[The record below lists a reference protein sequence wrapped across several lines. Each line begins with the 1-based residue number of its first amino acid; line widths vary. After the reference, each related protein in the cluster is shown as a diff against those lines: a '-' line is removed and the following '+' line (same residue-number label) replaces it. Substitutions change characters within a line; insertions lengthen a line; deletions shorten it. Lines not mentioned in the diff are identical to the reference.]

1 MRYTIRIMALASIL
15 ALWMANAIN
24 AQEPTW
30 LFAQRYGGSSQ
41 ESGTSVAVNT
51 SGIYGCGGFSNT
63 VIFGSSIQTSSG
75 GSDIYVARFTPQA
88 QAVWSQKAGG
98 TGDDRA
104 TALTL
109 SAAGDVYVTGWFS
122 GTVTFGFQQLV
133 SAGGRDIFVAK
144 YNSDGVL
151 QWVKRAG
158 SANDDYAEGIAVNG
172 NNVFISGSFT
182 DSTQFGN
189 LAMMRAVGK
198 TDIFI
203 ASYTLAGAEVWSQQG
218 GSTGLAYARSIVATA
233 SAVYIGGS
241 FTDSL
246 KQAGTIV
253 TAGGHDIFAAKY
265 NSTTGAFQWS
275 RRWGRPGDD
284 MINDISLSANHRL
297 VLGGSYKSDTLILG
311 ATRLARTGTMNGFM
325 ARIDTTGAPEWAVRI
340 GGAGSSAVHG
350 IATDGANGMY
360 ATGEFS
366 NPYSQGGISVPNAGG
381 TDVFAIKYS
390 SAGGLEFARSAG
402 GPSNDVGYA
411 VTANTIGESYYT
423 GSTFF
428 RSDFDQIKLNGN
440 GESDAF
446 LARLSVINSLDA
458 GVTAI
463 TVPVKP
469 FAQGGQQVSA
479 VVKNYG
485 SQRVDSV
492 RIVWTF
498 NGTPQSTV
506 RYTTAIEPGQ
516 SATVV
521 LGTPTFPAK
530 TLSTIIATTQFPN
543 GVVDINEINDS
554 REGRLGPGL
563 MTGEYTVGGSS
574 PDFPNLL
581 LANEYLHLCGVLGRV
596 TFNVRSGNYEGP
608 LEFSTIPG
616 LTGERRRVEFRKD
629 EASTNNPNVSYAA
642 IYPNNNYVL
651 SIDGTDW
658 LTFNNINFNS
668 VGTGMYANVATLRNN
683 TRAIAF
689 QQCNFNF
696 ILNNAAT
703 LDNNFHVVDENGC
716 DSLHITNCTFNGG
729 MNALNLGESTVNRNS
744 IIISSNTVQNFK
756 SSGITGMNINA
767 PLISGNK
774 VTSSYNSVIGIGLG
788 NIAGAMRL
796 TNNTVT
802 GLPSGAAIIAADIMA
817 TNAEQALIANN
828 MMHIGSVAAQEIYGL
843 AIINSAHCNIYHN
856 TVNNTSNDRSH
867 TALLIEGGNN
877 LSLINNIFYNSGG
890 GRVMDIEYPTTSP
903 IIASDFNNLYT
914 NGPILVRWTEGVD
927 SDTLLNIQQLRTEK
941 GIDINSVSRNI
952 TFGTDRVHLTLVD
965 EVLYGSPTIFGA
977 VDKDIDNQPRRNYYR
992 GADEIIPVIT
1002 LTKQPERIIA
1012 CAGDVVVFE
1021 VIANITNAGALTYQW
1036 QRNGVN
1042 ILDSVRSRLVLRNTS
1057 YLNDGFYRCIVSG
1070 NSGADTLYTVIGQLS
1085 VTTRTEILREPNHNY
1100 LLTGDNARFEVL
1112 AEAAP
1117 IVDIGKVRY
1126 TWLRGSTV
1134 IQNTQRISGQGT
1146 PLLQIFNVQPADTG
1160 RNYRVIVEGSCGA
1173 DTSQLISLLLPG
1185 GTFSLQP
1192 KDENVCANQTIQ
1204 LKAEVKTNIVN
1215 PTITYQWR
1223 KGGTA
1228 LNNDGRITGS
1238 TTATLTIANVAAGDT
1253 GADYTLFVRIEEL
1266 NSEFISNAVRITL
1279 KKPTRV
1285 VTAPQNANACPGKPL
1300 TLTITAEGA
1309 AVRYQ
1314 WQLNEQNIAGATNV
1328 SYTIPA
1334 LDNQTIGRY
1343 RVVVTGDCG
1352 TVTSD
1357 IANVG
1362 MTDPVKF
1369 LAEPPTTV
1377 VLSEG
1382 QQLVVNLAAGGQ
1394 IPITYQWYK
1403 NGVRLDGQVL
1413 NPYFKSNV
1421 TLADSG
1427 TYYCVAKNVCD
1438 SITSK
1443 PIRVVINPTSVNDN
1457 GEFSS
1462 HAMRVNPNPATS
1474 VAMVSFSSENV
1485 SAYTLTLTDM
1495 TGVVITTMNGITNGE
1510 SEIVE
1515 LSAEKLGI
1523 VSGSYIC
1530 TVTAGEKRMMIP
1542 IIFVH

>member
-1 MRYTIRIMALASIL
+1 MRHTIRIMALALIL
-15 ALWMANAIN
+15 GLWIANAVH

-41 ESGTSVAVNT
+41 ESGTSVSVNT
-51 SGIYGCGGFSNT
+51 SGVYACGSFSNT

-98 TGDDRA
+98 SGDDRA
-104 TALTL
+104 TAITL

-144 YNSDGVL
+144 YNSDGAL

-182 DSTQFGN
+182 DSTRFGN
-189 LAMMRAVGK
+189 LAMMRNVGR

-265 NSTTGAFQWS
+265 NTTNGAFQWS

-284 MINDISLSANHRL
+284 MINDISLTPNHRL

-311 ATRLARTGTMNGFM
+311 ANRLARTGTMNGFM
-325 ARIDTTGAPEWAVRI
+325 ARIDTMGTPDWAVRI
-340 GGAGSSAVHG
+340 GAAGNSAVHG

-381 TDVFAIKYS
+381 SDLFAIKYS

-402 GPSNDVGYA
+402 GPSNDAGYGVA
-411 VTANTIGESYYT
+411 VNAVGESYYT
-423 GSTFF
+423 GTTFF
-428 RSDFDQIKLNGN
+428 RSDFDQVKLTGN
-440 GESDAF
+440 GENDAF
-446 LARLSVINSLDA
+446 LARLSVINTLDA

-463 TVPVKP
+463 TVPAKP

-485 SQRVDSV
+485 TQRVDSV

-498 NGTPQSTV
+498 NGTPQPLV

-516 SATVV
+516 TATVV
-521 LGTPTFPAK
+521 LGTPIFPAK

-543 GVVDINEINDS
+543 GVVDVNEINDA
-554 REGRLGPGL
+554 REVRLGPGL

-574 PDFPNLL
+574 PDFPNML

-596 TFNVRSGNYEGP
+596 NFNVRSGNYEGP
-608 LEFSTIPG
+608 LEFGAIPG
-616 LTGERRRVEFRKD
+616 LTGERRRVMFRRD
-629 EASTNNPNVSYAA
+629 SASTNNPVVSYGA

-658 LTFNNINFNS
+658 LSFSNINFS
-668 VGTGMYANVATLRNN
+668 STGTGVYANVATLRNN

-689 QQCNFNF
+689 QNCSFNF
-696 ILNNAAT
+696 VLNNT
-703 LDNNFHVVDENGC
+703 TTMDNNFHVVDENGC

-729 MNALNLGESTVNRNS
+729 MNALNLGESAANRNS
-744 IIISSNTVQNFK
+744 IIINSNTVQNFK
-756 SSGITGMNINA
+756 SAGITGMNFNA
-767 PLISGNK
+767 PVISGNK
-774 VTSSYNSVIGIGLG
+774 VTSSYNSVIGIGIG
-788 NIAGAMRL
+788 NVAGAMRL

-802 GLPSGAAIIAADIMA
+802 GLPSGAAIIAAEIMA
-817 TNAEQALIANN
+817 SNAEKALIANN
-828 MMHIGSVAAQEIYGL
+828 MMQIGSVAASEIYGL
-843 AIINSAHCNIYHN
+843 AIINSAYCNVYHN
-856 TVNNTSNDRSH
+856 TVNNTSNVRTH

-890 GRVMDIEYPTTSP
+890 GRAMDIEYTTTSP
-903 IIASDFNNLYT
+903 IVASDFNNIYT

-941 GIDINSVSRNI
+941 GIDINSVARNI
-952 TFGTDRVHLTLVD
+952 TFGTDRVHLTSVD
-965 EVLYGSPTIFGA
+965 EVLYGSPTVLTA
-977 VDKDIDNQPRRNYYR
+977 VDRDIDNQPRRNYYR

-1002 LTKQPERIIA
+1002 LTKQPERTIA

-1021 VIANITNAGALTYQW
+1021 VKANITNAGALTYQW
-1036 QRNGVN
+1036 QRNGIN
-1042 ILDSVRSRLVLRNTS
+1042 ILDSVRSRLVIRNVS
-1057 YLNDGFYRCIVSG
+1057 YLDDGFYRCIVSG
-1070 NSGADTLYTVIGQLS
+1070 NSGADTVYTVIGQLS

-1117 IVDIGKVRY
+1117 IVSLGKVRY
-1126 TWLRGSTV
+1126 TWFRGTTV
-1134 IQNTQRISGQGT
+1134 IQNSQRISGQGT

-1173 DTSQLISLLLPG
+1173 DTSQFISLLLPG

-1192 KDENVCANQTIQ
+1192 KDENVCGNQTVQ
-1204 LKAEVKTNIVN
+1204 LKAEIKTNIVN

-1223 KGGTA
+1223 KGGTP
-1228 LNNDGRITGS
+1228 LNNDGRITGA
-1238 TTATLTIANVAAGDT
+1238 TTATLTIANVSDADT

-1279 KKPTRV
+1279 KKQTRV
-1285 VTAPQNANACPGKPL
+1285 VTAPKNANACPGKPL
-1300 TLTITAEGA
+1300 TLTVTAEGA
-1309 AVRYQ
+1309 GARYQ
-1314 WQLNEQNIAGATNV
+1314 WQLNEQNIAGATNAT
-1328 SYTIPA
+1328 YTIPS

-1357 IANVG
+1357 VANIALI
-1362 MTDPVKF
+1362 DPVKF
-1369 LAEPPTTV
+1369 LAEPPATV
-1377 VLSEG
+1377 VLSQG
-1382 QQLVVNLAAGGQ
+1382 QQLIINLAAGGQ

-1403 NGVRLDGQVL
+1403 NGKALEGQVL

-1427 TYYCVAKNVCD
+1427 TYYCIAKNVCD
-1438 SITSK
+1438 SIVSK
-1443 PIRVVINPTSVNDN
+1443 TVRVVINPTSVNDN
-1457 GEFSS
+1457 DENNSNGIS
-1462 HAMRVNPNPATS
+1462 VNPNPASS
-1474 VAMVSFSSENV
+1474 VALVSFNTENI
-1485 SAYTLTLTDM
+1485 SAYTVTLTDM
-1495 TGVVITTMNGITNGE
+1495 TGRLIMALNNITQGE
-1510 SEIVE
+1510 REQIE

-1523 VSGSYIC
+1523 VSGTYIC
-1530 TVTAGEKRMMIP
+1530 TVTSGNKRMTIP
-1542 IIFVH
+1542 ILFLR